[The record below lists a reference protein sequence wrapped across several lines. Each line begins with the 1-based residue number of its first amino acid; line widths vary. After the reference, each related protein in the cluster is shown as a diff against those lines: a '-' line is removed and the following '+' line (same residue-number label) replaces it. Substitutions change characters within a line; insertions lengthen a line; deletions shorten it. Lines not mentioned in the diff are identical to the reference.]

1 MFGGIFNYIT
11 MHKRLLFA
19 ATLLAIG
26 TASFGQNCV
35 EINQLERMLISS
47 ISFEEIEGFL
57 KQNSYYQRSS
67 NSSTLVLEKDSI
79 STTYFKN
86 SNYRSYVTIHVPIGN
101 TSRIVEY
108 YNDKC
113 INSLILKL
121 HEENYVL
128 INDVEIKTYRKG
140 NKTILYYPNGT
151 LVLYGKSTNEFR
163 SASQKRRE
171 NRQARLAQLE
181 SQFVKIIETYQSK
194 LLNHRLNSDAAD
206 YSQLFNNLN
215 DEIIEGFKTR
225 NEFLALKNDILNSWK
240 VKLSNEVNIKI
251 KALEFG
257 LALDIVSQSGYPNT
271 ESVEEIVNLI
281 VDKRLSHELGVLEQ
295 SLKDA
300 LSVQNYERQ
309 VQVTAQIITHPMVSA
324 VQKSQAEKIRA
335 KALETQ
341 QLLSKRRSSTLSY
354 WQNYP
359 KKKTQVE
366 KILQEYVLSKAKR
379 TRQGEFSF
387 SMSVQFDTLGVNRTR
402 YYLEPE
408 DKNLTS
414 VVNEVLTPLV
424 LSKLYFKAS
433 DSISFSASW
442 SKDRLVSVSSYKGIT
457 HSNFN
462 SWNNEISSLIS
473 RSTSKYGAYKFDIL
487 EITINGR
494 QYSSIQFVNHRVGSS
509 VLSNFVKSLI
519 IPGLGRRA
527 TNYGQPNKKFQEI
540 LVFGIT
546 AFGAEFY
553 SQNILRTY
561 NQDPTNIELF
571 EEAQSWHRISLSCAA
586 IGAFDYISEQ
596 FYVLFKSFRNLS
608 DSRKTNQELKTWS
621 KNNLNKP

>member
-151 LVLYGKSTNEFR
+151 LVLYGKSTNEYR